1 MQITVR
7 LYSILRHRNGDVV
20 DRLELDLPENSTI
33 LDVLTLLQ
41 VPDDLEIVLAV
52 NEEVAKADA
61 TLANGDLLA
70 LIPAVAGG

>member
-7 LYSILRHRNGDVV
+7 LYSILRHRNGDIV
-20 DRLELDLPENSTI
+20 DCLELDLPENSTI
-33 LDVLTLLQ
+33 LDVLALLQ

-52 NEEVAKADA
+52 NEEVVKVDT
-61 TLANGDLLA
+61 TLSDGDLLA